1 MVVREEGKDMA
12 IVMEHQVM
20 EHQVMEHQVMEHQV
34 PLGVAIATATAMF
47 H

>member
-1 MVVREEGKDMA
+1 MVVREEGKDMT
-12 IVMEHQVM
+12 IVM

>member
-1 MVVREEGKDMA
+1 MVVGEEGKDMT

-20 EHQVMEHQVMEHQV
+20 DHQV
-34 PLGVAIATATAMF
+34 PLGVAIATAPAMF

>member
-1 MVVREEGKDMA
+1 MVVREEGKDMT